1 MKLKTLLLLVS
12 LAFLWGIA
20 FLFVQ
25 VAVRDIPPL
34 TLVTA
39 RVGLAAA
46 ILYLILRA
54 QGRNLPR
61 FGAIWVHFAVMGL
74 LYNAAP
80 YVLLAWGQQYIDSA
94 LAAVFIGLT
103 PLVTMLLAHLFTRDD
118 HFTPAKTVGG
128 SLGFAGL
135 LALLG
140 PALLAGV
147 QATLLGLLAALGAAI
162 SYGAAIV
169 YGKQKL
175 QGVPPLVA
183 PTAQLATAA
192 FGLAPLSLL
201 LEQPYSLPLPS
212 WPALSA
218 VLMLAVLST
227 ALAFS
232 IDSRALETTS
242 ASSLGMAGYMVPVV
256 ATIAGV
262 LILDEQLAWNAYVG
276 FAMILAG
283 VLTVNGVFTFSGWVG
298 GHRRSPRPGGVSAR

>member
-1 MKLKTLLLLVS
+1 VKLKTLLWLVS

-39 RVGLAAA
+39 RVGLGAA
-46 ILYLILRA
+46 ILYIILRA

-61 FGAIWVHFAVMGL
+61 LGPIWVHFAVMGL

-80 YVLLAWGQQYIDSA
+80 YVLLAWGQQHIDSA

-103 PLVTMLLAHLFTRDD
+103 PLVTMVLAHLFTRDD
-118 HFTPAKTVGG
+118 HFTPAKMVGVG
-128 SLGFAGL
+128 LGFAGL

-169 YGKQKL
+169 YGKQTL
-175 QGVPPLVA
+175 QGLPPLVG
-183 PTAQLATAA
+183 PTAQLAAA
-192 FGLAPLSLL
+192 AIGLAPLSLL
-201 LEQPYSLPLPS
+201 LEQPYMLPLPS

-218 VLMLAVLST
+218 LLMLAVLST
-227 ALAFS
+227 ALAFY
-232 IDSRALETTS
+232 IYYRAMESTS
-242 ASSLGMAGYMVPVV
+242 ASTLGMAGYMVPVV

-262 LILDEQLAWNAYVG
+262 LVLKERLDWNAYAG
-276 FAMILAG
+276 FALILAG
-283 VLTVNGVFTFSGWVG
+283 VLTVNGVLKFSGLV
-298 GHRRSPRPGGVSAR
+298 RAEKRAPRPGSVSAR

>member
-1 MKLKTLLLLVS
+1 MKLKTLLWLMS

-39 RVGLAAA
+39 RVGLGAA

-61 FGAIWVHFAVMGL
+61 FGAIWAHFAVMGL

-80 YVLLAWGQQYIDSA
+80 YVLLAWGQQHIDSA

-118 HFTPAKTVGG
+118 HFTLAKTVGVG
-128 SLGFAGL
+128 LGFAGL
-135 LALLG
+135 LVLLG

-147 QATLLGLLAALGAAI
+147 QATLLGLLAALAAAI
-162 SYGAAIV
+162 SYGTAIV

-175 QGVPPLVA
+175 QGLPPLTA

-192 FGLAPLSLL
+192 IGLAPLSLL
-201 LEQPYSLPLPS
+201 LEQPYTLPLPS
-212 WPALSA
+212 WPALTA
-218 VLMLAVLST
+218 LLMLAVLST
-227 ALAFS
+227 ALAFY
-232 IDSRALETTS
+232 IYYRAMDSTS
-242 ASSLGMAGYMVPVV
+242 ASTLGMAGYMVPVV

-276 FAMILAG
+276 FALILAG
-283 VLTVNGVFTFSGWVG
+283 VLTVNGVFKFNGWAV
-298 GHRRSPRPGGVSAR
+298 GHRHAPRPGSVSAR